1 MRDLNYLNL
10 SDLKSI
16 AKYYR
21 LEHKSRIK
29 RAELEALIFLAEVKN
44 GMEIVEGYVNALE
57 LVKVGE
63 EDGVPV
69 VDVSGLELVGVLG
82 SSP

>member
-1 MRDLNYLNL
+1 MRDLNHLNL
-10 SDLKSI
+10 RDLKSI

-29 RAELEALIFLAEVKN
+29 RVELEALIFLAEVQN

-57 LVKVGE
+57 LVQVGE

-69 VDVSGLELVGVLG
+69 VDVSG
-82 SSP
+82 SSL

>member
-1 MRDLNYLNL
+1 MRDLDYLNL
-10 SDLKSI
+10 KDLKSI

-29 RAELEALIFLAEVKN
+29 RVELEALIFLAEVQN
-44 GMEIVEGYVNALE
+44 GLDIVEGYNAALE
-57 LVKVGE
+57 LVQVGE
-63 EDGVPV
+63 EDGLPTF
-69 VDVSGLELVGVLG
+69 DVSGIDVAD

>member
-1 MRDLNYLNL
+1 MRDYGYLNL
-10 SDLKSI
+10 GDLKSI

-21 LEHKSRIK
+21 AEHKSRIK

-44 GMEIVEGYVNALE
+44 AMEIVEGYTTALE
-57 LVKVGE
+57 LVQVGE
-63 EDGVPV
+63 EDGIPTF
-69 VDVSGLELVGVLG
+69 DVSGIDS

>member
-57 LVKVGE
+57 LELVKVGE
-63 EDGVPV
+63 EDGLPV
-69 VDVSGLELVGVLG
+69 FDVSGLEQVLG
-82 SSP
+82 S